1 MHLLGRIQ
9 VVEAGVVPRRR
20 SVSESDAYDFAAW
33 VEPHL
38 PAMAGLAARLVP
50 PGDSDDVVQEAL
62 LRAWRR
68 WETYDARR
76 GTSLAW
82 LLAIVVDR
90 ARRHRRR
97 RSSDR
102 WALVELDGVA
112 DAGTDPT
119 TDVDL
124 ERALHS
130 LSHRQRLAVSLYY
143 FVDLDVATTAQV
155 MGCAPGTVTATLHQ
169 ARERLR
175 ELLGEQR

>member
-1 MHLLGRIQ
+1 MRG
-9 VVEAGVVPRRR
+9 RR
-20 SVSESDAYDFAAW
+20 SVDEADPYEFAAW

-38 PAMAGLAARLVP
+38 PAMARLAARLAP
-50 PGDSDDVVQEAL
+50 PGDGDDVVQEAL

-76 GTSLAW
+76 GTPLAW
-82 LLAIVVDR
+82 LLTIVADR

-97 RSSDR
+97 RQSAR
-102 WALVELDGVA
+102 WALIDEPGGVED
-112 DAGTDPT
+112 DGTDHAR
-119 TDVDL
+119 DLDL
-124 ERALHS
+124 ERALRS
-130 LSHRQRLAVSLYY
+130 LSRRQRMAVSLYY

-175 ELLGEQR
+175 ELLGEG